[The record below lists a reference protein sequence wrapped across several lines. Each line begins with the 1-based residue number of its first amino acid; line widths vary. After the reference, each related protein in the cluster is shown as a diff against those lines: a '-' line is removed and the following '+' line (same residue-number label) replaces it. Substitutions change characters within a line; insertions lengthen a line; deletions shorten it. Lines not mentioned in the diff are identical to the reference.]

1 MKQVNIINEGLK
13 FGLICGLSAVLIM
26 FGSWTFG
33 IKAFTA
39 VQFYST
45 FFPYMII
52 ILVIGGLQLRKQN
65 DGLLSFAEA
74 LKFNFLSYVIAAV
87 IIAIAT
93 YLLYNFID
101 TALTQKS
108 AEIALAKSREIMEKM
123 GSSEEDI
130 EKAMKNS
137 AESMKETGFK
147 KILLGTGIGLIW
159 DFVKALLLSVAIKKE
174 AKIDL

>member
-13 FGLICGLSAVLIM
+13 FGLICGLTAVLIM
-26 FGSWTFG
+26 FGSWALG
-33 IKAFTA
+33 IKTFTA

-45 FFPYMII
+45 FLPYMVIL
-52 ILVIGGLQLRKQN
+52 LVIGGLQLRKQN

-93 YLLYNFID
+93 YVLYNFID
-101 TALTQKS
+101 ATLTQQS
-108 AEIALAKSREIMEKM
+108 AEIALAKSREFMEKM
-123 GSSEEDI
+123 GASEEDI

-147 KILLGTGIGLIW
+147 QIILGTGIGLIW
-159 DFVKALLLSVAIKKE
+159 DFVKALLLSVALKKE
-174 AKIDL
+174 AKFDL

>member
-26 FGSWTFG
+26 FGSWALG
-33 IKAFTA
+33 IKTFTA

-45 FFPYMII
+45 FIPYMII

-93 YLLYNFID
+93 YILYNFID
-101 TALTQKS
+101 ATLTQQS
-108 AEIALAKSREIMEKM
+108 AEIALAKSREFMEKM
-123 GSSEEDI
+123 GASEEDI
-130 EKAMKNS
+130 EKEIKKS
-137 AESMKETGFK
+137 AESMKDTGFK
-147 KILLGTGIGLIW
+147 KIILGTGTFLIW
-159 DFVKALLLSVAIKKE
+159 DFVKALLLSVALKKE